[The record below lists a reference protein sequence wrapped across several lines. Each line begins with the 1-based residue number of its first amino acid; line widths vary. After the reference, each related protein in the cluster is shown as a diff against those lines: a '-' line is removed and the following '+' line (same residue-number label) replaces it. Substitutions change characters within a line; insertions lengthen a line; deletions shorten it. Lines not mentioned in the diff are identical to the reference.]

1 MRTMTPACL
10 MILSLLAFVPGQSTS
25 EEILV
30 CGEVNP
36 NGNTI
41 DLTEPVTPG
50 PFHDLTLDEMRQLRT
65 FLENDPEIRAA
76 KFGSESVSSS
86 YIYMAEL
93 FPPSKK
99 ETLKYLDSK
108 GPQPPRQ
115 ARVMMFRG
123 DKQTPV
129 VEEYSCGP
137 LPNVKKC
144 KLFQQTG
151 RRNPVEFSLR
161 PVSDMEFVAIFRLL
175 LSVEDNIKQLLL
187 ESYDATFCQDTS
199 TGCITFYYIPV
210 GTGLLGDIN
219 KRRMWMFA
227 MYNVPYYANHP
238 TDLGFFMNLDG
249 SDESKW
255 SIEKIWYA
263 GQLYATVDELMEGY
277 KADNIPKL
285 KLTKPV
291 DNSTLFSSLY
301 QRGEPVPEKPQR
313 APLQVEPDGKRYS
326 VKDRQVKYLDWT
338 FNFRMSALT
347 GPAIYDVR
355 FKGERIAYEVS
366 LAEIAVFYSGAVP
379 LSQITNYVDSGI
391 LMGSHSKS
399 LVPGGDCPVHS
410 TLVNQSFWSQKT
422 GEPSAFDATFCLFE
436 HNNNYPLRRHLSYE
450 LDEGSFYG
458 GMLDSV
464 LTLRSA
470 LVIGNYDY
478 IIDFIFHHNGVAET
492 RMMSTGYVQTNFYTD
507 KERPYGFHLEKYI
520 AGSIHHHMAH
530 FKVDLD
536 ISGTS
541 NRFESLDIGLEKVKL
556 TQDPSVTYHQTKFV
570 SNLKRTETQ
579 SFIDY
584 NFRTPK
590 YLLVHN
596 NNNRTQ
602 FGEIKAY
609 RVQMNGM
616 SYNLLPNDSE
626 NEKTIP
632 WARHQLVV
640 TKHKDNEQ
648 WSSSNF
654 GMFDGLNPVA
664 DFTKFYS
671 DDERIVDQD
680 LVLWISAGMYHIP
693 HTEDFPVTPTIGNHL
708 SFFLLPYNYFPECPS
723 MGSRDAMYIKHIDPL
738 DRSKGVFV
746 NRHGNTRDQCITPKV
761 TLEEDLL
768 KNPDQVL
775 ETNRESFIF

>member
-1 MRTMTPACL
+1 
-10 MILSLLAFVPGQSTS
+10 MIKLL
-25 EEILV
+25 
-30 CGEVNP
+30 
-36 NGNTI
+36 
-41 DLTEPVTPG
+41 
-50 PFHDLTLDEMRQLRT
+50 
-65 FLENDPEIRAA
+65 
-76 KFGSESVSSS
+76 
-86 YIYMAEL
+86 
-93 FPPSKK
+93 
-99 ETLKYLDSK
+99 
-108 GPQPPRQ
+108 
-115 ARVMMFRG
+115 
-123 DKQTPV
+123 
-129 VEEYSCGP
+129 
-137 LPNVKKC
+137 
-144 KLFQQTG
+144 
-151 RRNPVEFSLR
+151 
-161 PVSDMEFVAIFRLL
+161 
-175 LSVEDNIKQLLL
+175 
-187 ESYDATFCQDTS
+187 
-199 TGCITFYYIPV
+199 
-210 GTGLLGDIN
+210 
-219 KRRMWMFA
+219 
-227 MYNVPYYANHP
+227 
-238 TDLGFFMNLDG
+238 
-249 SDESKW
+249 
-255 SIEKIWYA
+255 
-263 GQLYATVDELMEGY
+263 
-277 KADNIPKL
+277 
-285 KLTKPV
+285 
-291 DNSTLFSSLY
+291 
-301 QRGEPVPEKPQR
+301 
-313 APLQVEPDGKRYS
+313 
-326 VKDRQVKYLDWT
+326 
-338 FNFRMSALT
+338 
-347 GPAIYDVR
+347 
-355 FKGERIAYEVS
+355 IA
-366 LAEIAVFYSGAVP
+366 
-379 LSQITNYVDSGI
+379 
-391 LMGSHSKS
+391 
-399 LVPGGDCPVHS
+399 
-410 TLVNQSFWSQKT
+410 
-422 GEPSAFDATFCLFE
+422 
-436 HNNNYPLRRHLSYE
+436 
-450 LDEGSFYG
+450 
-458 GMLDSV
+458 
-464 LTLRSA
+464 
-470 LVIGNYDY
+470 
-478 IIDFIFHHNGVAET
+478 
-492 RMMSTGYVQTNFYTD
+492 GYVQTSFYTD

-664 DFTKFYS
+664 DFTKFYA
-671 DDERIVDQD
+671 DDEMIVDQD
-680 LVLWISAGMYHIP
+680 LVLWISAGMHHIP

-775 ETNRESFIF
+775 ETNRKSFIF